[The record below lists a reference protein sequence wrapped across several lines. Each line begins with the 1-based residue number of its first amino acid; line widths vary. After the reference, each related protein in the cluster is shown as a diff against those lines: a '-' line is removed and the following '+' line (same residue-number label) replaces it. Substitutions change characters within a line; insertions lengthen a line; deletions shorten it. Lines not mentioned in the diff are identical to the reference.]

1 MTRSTESRPARPTS
15 ESAPDA
21 MPDAMPDTV
30 PGDAPEPASA
40 PEPVAAAPDP
50 APESAPTAVAGASAR
65 PRPKPAPF
73 ALPEGFAAALMAPL
87 LADPASARL
96 AVSLLG
102 APLVDACARACPEV
116 ALDLDALRPAAQL
129 VAIRAKPLR
138 ARLMAL
144 CTSLARVGAPPVAI
158 KGLATSLTLY
168 DRPYLRLLPDADL
181 LFREEDLPAATWA
194 LGAWRFESRPEA
206 CGMRRWGALTEA
218 SFAPVAP
225 PDGAFLVDV
234 HRHVD
239 DPPASRGLTT
249 EALFARSERIETDA
263 GVVFVPA
270 PEHAFCILALH
281 AFRDRYEPRGL
292 KSLVDAALLIE
303 IEGAR
308 IDWDEVERCALAGR
322 FVSRILFYC
331 ELLAALGVA
340 LPHRPF
346 ADRRLSA
353 AARRLLPGVVA
364 NFRAPRRLAQPDWRK
379 LAFEAVLLD
388 GPAESL
394 RLNIRRLGGLFAPRN
409 HLLPGIPSG

>member
-1 MTRSTESRPARPTS
+1 MTRRNEPQRPARPS
-15 ESAPDA
+15 VAPTPA
-21 MPDAMPDTV
+21 V
-30 PGDAPEPASA
+30 APRA
-40 PEPVAAAPDP
+40 PRSRAAPF
-50 APESAPTAVAGASAR
+50 
-65 PRPKPAPF
+65 K
-73 ALPEGFAAALMAPL
+73 LPEGFAAALMAPL

-102 APLVDACARACPEV
+102 APLVDACARACPDV

-181 LFREEDLPAATWA
+181 LFRDEDLPAATWA

-234 HRHVD
+234 HCLVD
-239 DPPASRGLTT
+239 DPPASEGLTT
-249 EALFARSERIETDA
+249 EVVFARSERIETDA

-270 PEHAFCILALH
+270 PEHALCILALH

-308 IDWDEVERCALAGR
+308 IDWDEVERRARAGR
-322 FVSRILFYC
+322 FVSRLVFYR

-346 ADRRLSA
+346 AARRPSA

-364 NFRAPRRLAQPDWRK
+364 NFRNPRHLAQPDWRK
-379 LAFEAVLLD
+379 LALEVALFDSPL
-388 GPAESL
+388 ESL
-394 RLNIRRLGGLFAPRN
+394 RLNARRLGGLFSPRD
-409 HLLPGIPSG
+409 HLLPGIPSA